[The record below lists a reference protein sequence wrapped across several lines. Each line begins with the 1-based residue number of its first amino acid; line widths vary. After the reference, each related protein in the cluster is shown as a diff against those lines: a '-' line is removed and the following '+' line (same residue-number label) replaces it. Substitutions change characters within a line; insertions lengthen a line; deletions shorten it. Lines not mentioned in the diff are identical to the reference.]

1 MLCSRADINL
11 DTSFFTALYDGIKEG
26 TAVINTADM
35 QFIYCNQTFLQLF
48 GFSSLEGISVDMFK
62 DLRKDVTEG
71 NTLQELEQRL
81 HQKGRLVELAE
92 YTSISGETFFAEL
105 TTLYFSKFDETYL
118 LLIINPVDKAFFEIV
133 SVGILL
139 MNAAGEIVSSNNY
152 VAEKFGYRKSELVG
166 KKVELLIPTRFHHS
180 HVHYR
185 NDFVKHQANRPMGA
199 GKDLI
204 AVKKDGTEIPV
215 EVSLSQY
222 PAEDNQYVVIFIA
235 DITERKNAEEAV
247 RKFHEELESKVE
259 LRTQALRNLLYELE
273 VSRTELEQVNL
284 FQKALLDNAG
294 AIIVSVDNNGIIQTF
309 NPEAERQL
317 GYQAS
322 ELIGIKKPTLF
333 HSPVLKQSTGN
344 AAASAADEKDEM
356 EVLFKKAR
364 EEGKNE
370 LELMYV
376 RKSGAKFPVRLTVTP
391 MKDVQGS
398 TRGYMGIAFDISGI
412 KKIQLEL
419 SEALEKEKDL
429 NELKSRFVTMAS
441 HEFRT
446 PLSTILSSAYLIE
459 KYTAAEDQ
467 PKRQMHLQRV
477 ISSVSMLADTLNDF
491 LSVGKIEEGK
501 IQVRPSYIN
510 ISQLLK
516 GVIDSFETTLKNRQQ
531 IVYAHEGETDVFLD
545 ASLLKHIILNL
556 ISNASKFSGEGKQI
570 EVASSVDERQI
581 VLIVKDHG
589 IGIAKG
595 DQQHL
600 MERFFRG
607 ANAGNIQGTGLGLHI
622 VAKYAE
628 LMNGVVECISEL
640 EKGTEF
646 IITFQR
652 TGMDFK

>member
-1 MLCSRADINL
+1 MLYSRADINL
-11 DTSFFTALYDGIKEG
+11 DTSFFAALYDGIKEG
-26 TAVINTADM
+26 TAVINAADM

-48 GFSSLEGISVDMFK
+48 GFSSLHSISFQLFK
-62 DLRKDVTEG
+62 SLRKDVTDSSRLKAMEQK
-71 NTLQELEQRL
+71 LQ
-81 HQKGRLVELAE
+81 QKGRLVELAE
-92 YTSISGETFFAEL
+92 YSSMSGETFFAEL
-105 TTLYFSKFDETYL
+105 TTQYFSKFDETYL
-118 LLIINPVDKAFFEIV
+118 LLTINPVDKAFFEIA

-139 MNAAGEIVSSNNY
+139 MNAAGEIVSSNKY
-152 VAEKFGYRKSELVG
+152 VEEKFGYKKCELVG
-166 KKVELLIPTRFHHS
+166 KTVELLIPERFHHS

-185 NDFVKHQANRPMGA
+185 NDFIKHQANRPMGE

-235 DITERKNAEEAV
+235 DITERKNAEEAA

-294 AIIVSVDNNGIIQTF
+294 AIIVSVDTNGIIQIF

-317 GYQAS
+317 GYKAS
-322 ELIGIKKPTLF
+322 ELIGSKTPAVF
-333 HSPVLKQSTGN
+333 HSPILKAGKGN
-344 AAASAADEKDEM
+344 AVDSASDREDELEI
-356 EVLFKKAR
+356 LFRKAR
-364 EEGKNE
+364 EDGKNE
-370 LELMYV
+370 VELVYV
-376 RKSGAKFPVRLTVTP
+376 RKNGTRFPVRLTVTP
-391 MKDVQGS
+391 IKDAQGGI
-398 TRGYMGIAFDISGI
+398 RGYMGIAFDISGI

-477 ISSVSMLADTLNDF
+477 IASVSMLTDTLNDF

-516 GVIDSFETTLKNRQQ
+516 TVIDSFESTLKSRQQ
-531 IVYAHEGETDVFLD
+531 ILYTHTGETELFLD

-556 ISNASKFSGEGKQI
+556 ISNASKFSGEGKKI
-570 EVASSVDERQI
+570 EVNTVVDEKH
-581 VLIVKDHG
+581 LIIAVKDHG
-589 IGIAKG
+589 MGIAKG

-628 LMNGVVECISEL
+628 LMNGVVECRSEL

-646 IITFQR
+646 IVTFKR
-652 TGMDFK
+652 S